1 MSDAPTSP
9 SDEVPPWPTPNAS
22 HVQAAV
28 RRLVDAFDPLRII
41 VFGLYVRDEMHSIS
55 DLDLLVILPEVE
67 HKRDAA
73 VAMRRVL
80 SNLPVSKD
88 IVVAT
93 PEEIEARRESTW
105 HIIARALDD
114 GITVYSKEQ
123 DRERV
128 RPGDNRPRSADGRPP
143 SYRKQMLASETT
155 HFPTYSPAPRRQTDA
170 GTLRRR
176 GA

>member
-41 VFGLYVRDEMHSIS
+41 VFGLYVRDEMHSSS

-80 SNLPVSKD
+80 SNLPVLK
-88 IVVAT
+88 IILVAT
-93 PEEIEARRESTW
+93 P
-105 HIIARALDD
+105 
-114 GITVYSKEQ
+114 
-123 DRERV
+123 
-128 RPGDNRPRSADGRPP
+128 
-143 SYRKQMLASETT
+143 
-155 HFPTYSPAPRRQTDA
+155 
-170 GTLRRR
+170 
-176 GA
+176 